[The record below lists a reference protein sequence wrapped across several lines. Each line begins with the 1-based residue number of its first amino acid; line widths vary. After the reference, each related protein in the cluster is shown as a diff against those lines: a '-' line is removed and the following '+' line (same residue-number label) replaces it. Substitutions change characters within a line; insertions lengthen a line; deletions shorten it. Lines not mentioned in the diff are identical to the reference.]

1 MSHKDLLVVANAS
14 AGTAQQKDIG
24 AALAVLRAG
33 AEETGNSLELATTR
47 NLDDL
52 DETLD
57 GVNGRRLVLMGG
69 DGSIHA
75 AVQCLHRKGRL
86 HSTGPIGLIPLGTGN
101 DLAGSL
107 GIPVDPEH
115 AAKTVVAEY
124 VRSMELF
131 VSDDGFVAVNAVH
144 VGIGASAAAK
154 GASVKRQLGKIK
166 MGKFGY
172 PLGALAAGFSESGW
186 RLIIRVD
193 DQVIH
198 DGGTPVLM
206 VAMGLGGTVGGGAR
220 LIPDANPHDGKVDV
234 VVWESVGA
242 VPRMAYALGLKS
254 GNHASR
260 KDVRT
265 GSGQTVEIEAAD
277 GGTFMASNDGELHG
291 PFSHRRWEI
300 HCDAWQVI
308 VPASQAP

>member
-1 MSHKDLLVVANAS
+1 MVVNAS
-14 AGTAQQKDIG
+14 AGTAHQKDVD
-24 AALAVLRAG
+24 AALAVMRSVVA
-33 AEETGNSLELATTR
+33 ETGNSLELAATR
-47 NLDDL
+47 DLDDL
-52 DETLD
+52 DETLNR
-57 GVNGRRLVLMGG
+57 VNGRRLVLVGG

-75 AVQCLHRKGRL
+75 AVQCLHRKDRL
-86 HSTGPIGLIPLGTGN
+86 LDAGPIGLIPLGTGN

-107 GIPVDPEH
+107 GIPIDPVH
-115 AAKTVVAEY
+115 AAKTVMAEQ

-131 VSDDGFVAVNAVH
+131 VSDDGSIAVNAVH
-144 VGIGASAAAK
+144 VGIGASAAAR

-166 MGKFGY
+166 LGKFGY
-172 PLGALAAGFSESGW
+172 PVGALAAGFSESGW
-186 RLIIRVD
+186 RLTVKVD

-198 DGGTPVLM
+198 DGGNPVLM

-220 LIPDANPHDGKVDV
+220 LVPDANPHDGKVDV
-234 VVWESVGA
+234 IVWESVGV
-242 VPRMAYALGLKS
+242 VPRLGYALGLKS

-265 GSGQTVEIEAAD
+265 GSGQIVEIQSAD
-277 GGTFMASNDGELHG
+277 GGTFMASNDGELRG